1 MFSLVGVG
9 NMIGSFDGFVSNK
22 HYSNTR

>member
-22 HYSNTR
+22 H